1 MARQPTRT
9 TIEIPRDLLP
19 RLREQ
24 AERESRTMTAVI
36 ERALELYIAKQQ
48 ERPS

>member
-1 MARQPTRT
+1 MARQPTRI
-9 TIEIPRDLLP
+9 TIEIPRTLHA

-24 AERESRTMTAVI
+24 ADIESRTMTAVI